1 MAAGR
6 LDAWLWS
13 VRLFKTRSLA
23 NKAVTGGH
31 VRLNGSPAKP
41 AAPVKPGDVVT
52 VREPGWERKFEVTQV
67 ITKRVGAPVAVTCYI
82 DHSPPR
88 PAYLSAPMAR
98 RDRGA
103 GRPTKK
109 DRRDIDRL
117 RGRDPQA
124 RSGWGSE
131 PDID

>member
-1 MAAGR
+1 MAGR
-6 LDAWLWS
+6 LDAWLWA

-23 NKAVTGGH
+23 NKAVAGGH
-31 VRLNGSPAKP
+31 VRLNGAPTKP
-41 AAPVKPGDVVT
+41 AASVKPGDVVT
-52 VREPGWERKFEVTQV
+52 IREPGWERQFEITQV
-67 ITKRVGAPVAVTCYI
+67 IAKRVGAPVAVTCYI
-82 DHSPPR
+82 DQSPPR

-117 RGRDPQA
+117 RGRDPQS

-131 PDID
+131 PDVD

>member
-1 MAAGR
+1 MTKGR

-13 VRLFKTRSLA
+13 VRLFKTRTA
-23 NKAVTGGH
+23 ATKAVKGGH
-31 VRLNGSPAKP
+31 VRLNGSPTKP
-41 AAPVKPGDVVT
+41 AQSVVPGDVVT

-67 ITKRVGAPVAVTCYI
+67 ITKRVGAPVAVTCYV

-88 PAYLSAPMAR
+88 PAYLSAPAGR

-117 RGRDPQA
+117 RGREQD
-124 RSGWGSE
+124 
-131 PDID
+131 